1 MEHKKIWVFPSYDT
15 VRIACN
21 GTVGV
26 KVAYYAARRKIEH
39 LDDRACELT
48 TGVLDGKP
56 VLIFRW
62 QPDVDARLPT
72 IIDTIAR
79 LVGGTALRQE
89 LEDTYA
95 KGS

>member
-1 MEHKKIWVFPSYDT
+1 MNRRTWVFLSYDA

-21 GTVGV
+21 GTTGV
-26 KVAYYAARRKIEH
+26 KVAYDAARRKIEP

-62 QPDVDARLPT
+62 HPDVDARLPA
-72 IIDTIAR
+72 IIDTIAL
-79 LVGGTALRQE
+79 LVGGTALIQE
-89 LEDTYA
+89 
-95 KGS
+95 